1 MNMSTK
7 LPDLPKQLDRREAQ
21 FGIELRRWIEKNKIQ
36 SCPLEIKRTMT
47 TSLPYSALPPE
58 QIAFLVAAKSDRGVL
73 IRVTGIS
80 GEPDYA
86 YYRKAPA
93 RVVIRYPKSFHI
105 IDIETFLMEK
115 KRSKRLSLTESRAR
129 ELSTW
134 SVDF

>member
-1 MNMSTK
+1 MN
-7 LPDLPKQLDRREAQ
+7 LPDLPKQLERREAQ

-47 TSLPYSALPPE
+47 TNILFSCLPAE
-58 QIAFLVAAKSDRGVL
+58 QIAFLLAAKSDKGIL
-73 IRVTGIS
+73 IRVTGTG

-93 RVVIRYPKSFHI
+93 RVVIRYPKSFHV

-115 KRSKRLSLTESRAR
+115 KRSIRKSLTENRAR

-134 SVDF
+134 SVDL